1 MQWEENEKK
10 TKKIKKMNMMEI
22 KITDNIKEHITLKKR
37 KKKLTHIKI
46 GEVLWNFTSEPLRA
60 T

>member
-22 KITDNIKEHITLKKR
+22 KITDNIKEHITL
-37 KKKLTHIKI
+37 
-46 GEVLWNFTSEPLRA
+46 
-60 T
+60 